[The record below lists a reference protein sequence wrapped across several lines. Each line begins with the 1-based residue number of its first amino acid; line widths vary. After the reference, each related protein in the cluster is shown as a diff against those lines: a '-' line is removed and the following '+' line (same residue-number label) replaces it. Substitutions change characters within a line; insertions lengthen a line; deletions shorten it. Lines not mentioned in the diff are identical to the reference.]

1 MSDKFLPNVSV
12 GDFAM
17 DVLKSMA
24 KDPNSLKPSLKTST
38 LESANVPDISKVNV
52 SDKFVNLI
60 TEGKNPLA
68 LRKETPVKVSAENK
82 LSALVSNLSTLISEA
97 KSILEEISSAGSP
110 GTTTTGNLGVSIKRK
125 LKKRRFNARGI

>member
-24 KDPNSLKPSLKTST
+24 TDPNSLKPSLKTST

>member
-17 DVLKSMA
+17 DILKSMA
-24 KDPNSLKPSLKTST
+24 TDPNSLKPSLKTST
-38 LESANVPDISKVNV
+38 LESANVPDISNVNV

-82 LSALVSNLSTLISEA
+82 LSVLVSNLSTLISEA
-97 KSILEEISSAGSP
+97 K
-110 GTTTTGNLGVSIKRK
+110 
-125 LKKRRFNARGI
+125 

>member
-24 KDPNSLKPSLKTST
+24 ADPKSLKPSLKTST